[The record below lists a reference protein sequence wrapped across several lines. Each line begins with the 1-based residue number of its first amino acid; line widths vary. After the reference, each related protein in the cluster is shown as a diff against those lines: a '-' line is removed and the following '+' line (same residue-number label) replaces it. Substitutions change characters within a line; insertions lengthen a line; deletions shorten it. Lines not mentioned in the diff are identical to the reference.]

1 MNVYKLEE
9 HLKCLCDQYKR
20 YENLYSTWTLNKKT
34 CSELLKD
41 VVIQYPHFSMHDAS
55 HAEAVIA
62 KMEMLLGD
70 RVQTL
75 SPTDTWLL
83 LNAAYAHDLGMVV
96 QWKDIEA
103 RWQDENFQDEL
114 SYLET
119 LQDEDLR
126 KAVQFIRSAHDLQK
140 ENTWPLQAGKY
151 VRLIN
156 AALFRGKHAQMSQE
170 YINPPTVELKLDLGH
185 NGMIQPR
192 LVKLLGQ
199 ICMFHTAPLDRV
211 LDLDYQT
218 NGYGSDYVHPRFVAM
233 MLRLGDLLDIDNGR
247 FNTGAIAVAGGLP
260 ETSLPHYD
268 KHEATTHL
276 LVTPREIRFRSDCPN
291 NAAYLEAR
299 TFVSWLE
306 QEVNFLTVH
315 WARIVPK
322 NLGGYAPNFDDKKLL
337 IQGVPDIEGVAGLK
351 LTISQDKAFQLIEGA
366 NIYQGPMVFLREVL
380 QNAMDASKLQLWS
393 DLCADAYLA
402 WLGPMDET
410 RLQALQPYDIKA
422 EIYQNYPIRIKLSTI
437 NTDRVMIQ
445 ITDRGTGISVE
456 SFKRMCN
463 VGESNES
470 SARLRTTLR
479 KMPNWLRPTAG
490 FGIGLQ
496 SIFLVADQFTIDTST
511 GQDAYHAVVYS
522 KRKGGY
528 LQLTRS
534 AVPMLRGT
542 TITIETDKLNQEIP
556 RKIILDSDATIKY
569 ASVSDFSLRYDP
581 MLGQNQAGEAYILN
595 EVDNLCRDSL
605 FPVHLV
611 CPDKF
616 VDKDLKVGSLP
627 LIGTAEWEQCQNRY
641 LYQLAAD
648 GSQFSLWDTQEAVLV
663 NFHFVNQRHLQQAS
677 IRFKGIPVDNNNPR
691 FWGSFSSAMDIY
703 GLDAKD
709 NLSLNRS
716 KFTTEGEHRIRELY
730 RKYLTVFC
738 EIILQKFHD
747 KQFAPDKVFGPGEA
761 FENFNL
767 FCFWQMCTPQQRQRI
782 PASVVTKFPD
792 TVSVLNRADTDK
804 YQMRQKPIRDL
815 LPGIENSTYIMNDSV
830 MPWNRTIYLY
840 AEDLPECLILDEA
853 LVDSLSES
861 YYVKSLHIVQN
872 KMGGKIKPL
881 FLITLQDTPRP
892 IQVLDAARVAV
903 LLSLREGFSSPFIYL
918 NIQLTRQ
925 ATFAVEGYEAIAV
938 KDLPDF
944 ISRPIKVN
952 SAWMISPFTGED
964 DEKRRKEGWSK
975 DQFTDAVV
983 NSQPFSLVV
992 DWVEHHSLRETPPA
1006 RQEIIEA
1013 YKRLISEYYDVAV
1026 EVDKTTKAKGN
1037 Q

>member
-1 MNVYKLEE
+1 MNVYKLDE

-41 VVIQYPHFSMHDAS
+41 VTIQYPHFSMHDAS
-55 HAEAVIA
+55 HAESVIA

-83 LNAAYAHDLGMVV
+83 LNAAYSHDLGMVV

-114 SYLET
+114 SHLET

-156 AALFRGKHAQMSQE
+156 AALFRGRHAQMSQE

-185 NGMIQPR
+185 NDMIQPR

-199 ICMFHTAPLDRV
+199 ICMLHTAPLDRV

-218 NGYGSDYVHPRFVAM
+218 NGYGSDYVHPRFVEM

-260 ETSLPHYD
+260 ETSQPHYD

-291 NAAYLEAR
+291 NDAYREAR

-315 WARIVPK
+315 WARIVPE
-322 NLGGYAPNFDDKKLL
+322 NLGGYAPHFDDKKLL
-337 IQGVPDIEGVAGLK
+337 IRGVPDIDGVAGLQ

-366 NIYQGPMVFLREVL
+366 NIYEDPLVFLREVL

-393 DLCADAYLA
+393 DLCSDAYLA

-422 EIYQNYPIRIKLSTI
+422 EIYQNYPIRVKLSAI
-437 NTDRVMIQ
+437 DTDRVKIQ

-463 VGESNES
+463 VGENNES

-479 KMPNWLRPTAG
+479 KMPNWPRPTAG

-496 SIFLVADQFTIDTST
+496 SIFLVADQFIIDTST

-534 AVPMLRGT
+534 ADPMLRGT
-542 TITIETDKLNQEIP
+542 TIIITIGRDKLNQIISKKGFIKPYSYPFCSSNARNCRQVSAIVMASSTSMRMAVRQVGFPSASAFHFAYCRLP
-556 RKIILDSDATIKY
+556 RSDS
-569 ASVSDFSLRYDP
+569 SVS
-581 MLGQNQAGEAYILN
+581 MT
-595 EVDNLCRDSL
+595 DS
-605 FPVHLV
+605 P
-611 CPDKF
+611 
-616 VDKDLKVGSLP
+616 
-627 LIGTAEWEQCQNRY
+627 Y
-641 LYQLAAD
+641 
-648 GSQFSLWDTQEAVLV
+648 
-663 NFHFVNQRHLQQAS
+663 
-677 IRFKGIPVDNNNPR
+677 
-691 FWGSFSSAMDIY
+691 
-703 GLDAKD
+703 
-709 NLSLNRS
+709 
-716 KFTTEGEHRIRELY
+716 
-730 RKYLTVFC
+730 
-738 EIILQKFHD
+738 
-747 KQFAPDKVFGPGEA
+747 
-761 FENFNL
+761 
-767 FCFWQMCTPQQRQRI
+767 
-782 PASVVTKFPD
+782 
-792 TVSVLNRADTDK
+792 
-804 YQMRQKPIRDL
+804 
-815 LPGIENSTYIMNDSV
+815 
-830 MPWNRTIYLY
+830 
-840 AEDLPECLILDEA
+840 
-853 LVDSLSES
+853 
-861 YYVKSLHIVQN
+861 
-872 KMGGKIKPL
+872 
-881 FLITLQDTPRP
+881 
-892 IQVLDAARVAV
+892 
-903 LLSLREGFSSPFIYL
+903 
-918 NIQLTRQ
+918 
-925 ATFAVEGYEAIAV
+925 
-938 KDLPDF
+938 
-944 ISRPIKVN
+944 
-952 SAWMISPFTGED
+952 
-964 DEKRRKEGWSK
+964 
-975 DQFTDAVV
+975 
-983 NSQPFSLVV
+983 
-992 DWVEHHSLRETPPA
+992 
-1006 RQEIIEA
+1006 
-1013 YKRLISEYYDVAV
+1013 
-1026 EVDKTTKAKGN
+1026 
-1037 Q
+1037 

>member
-114 SYLET
+114 SHLET

-126 KAVQFIRSAHDLQK
+126 KAVQFIRSAHDLRK

-185 NGMIQPR
+185 NDMIQPR

-199 ICMFHTAPLDRV
+199 ICMLHTAPLDRV

-218 NGYGSDYVHPRFVAM
+218 NGYGSDYVHPRFVEM

-260 ETSLPHYD
+260 ETSQPHYG

-291 NAAYLEAR
+291 NNAYREAR

-315 WARIVPK
+315 WVRIVPE
-322 NLGGYAPNFDDKKLL
+322 NLGGYAPHFDDKKLL
-337 IQGVPDIEGVAGLK
+337 IRGVPDIEGVAGLQ

-366 NIYQGPMVFLREVL
+366 NIYEDPLVFLREVL

-393 DLCADAYLA
+393 DLCSDAYPA
-402 WLGPMDET
+402 WLGQKMDEAK
-410 RLQALQPYDIKA
+410 LQTLQPYDIKA
-422 EIYQNYPIRIKLSTI
+422 EIYRNYPIRIKLSAI
-437 NTDRVMIQ
+437 DTDRVKIQ

-456 SFKRMCN
+456 AFKRMCN

-534 AVPMLRGT
+534 SDPMPRGT
-542 TITIETDKLNQEIP
+542 TITIETDKITSG
-556 RKIILDSDATIKY
+556 KYISDS
-569 ASVSDFSLRYDP
+569 SLRYDP
-581 MLGQNQAGEAYILN
+581 MLGQNQAGESYILN
-595 EVDNLCRDSL
+595 EMDSLCKGSL

-611 CPDKF
+611 CPDKS
-616 VDKDLKVGSLP
+616 VNHDMKASNLLAIETEG
-627 LIGTAEWEQCQNRY
+627 WEQWQNRY
-641 LYQLAAD
+641 RYRLEAD
-648 GSQFSLWDTQEAVLV
+648 GSQFSLWDSQEAVLV
-663 NFHFVNQRHLQQAS
+663 NFYYDGEIGDRRPVQQCAF
-677 IRFKGIPVDNNNPR
+677 RFKGMPVGNRNLR
-691 FWGSFSSAMDIY
+691 FFAGLSSTMDIY
-703 GLDAKD
+703 GLDTKD
-709 NLSLNRS
+709 NISLNRS
-716 KFTTEGEHRIRELY
+716 EFTPVGNSRIWKLR
-730 RKYLTVFC
+730 RQYLSVFC
-738 EIILQKFHD
+738 DIILQKFQD
-747 KQFAPDKVFGPGEA
+747 KQFDPDKDFGTEGT

-767 FCFWQMCTPQQRQRI
+767 YGFWQVCTLQQRQRI
-782 PASVVTKFPD
+782 PKMVVAKFPD
-792 TVSVLNRADTDK
+792 AVNVMILRKADTDK
-804 YQMRQKPIRDL
+804 YKYQRAKRKIKDLIPKPED
-815 LPGIENSTYIMNDSV
+815 STYIMWLS
-830 MPWNRTIYLY
+830 LSH
-840 AEDLPECLILDEA
+840 LDEKA
-853 LVDSLSES
+853 EYFICQSAENLPDCLVADETLFDSLREF
-861 YYVKSLHIVQN
+861 YYIKSFHVVQIDMDD
-872 KMGGKIKPL
+872 KRYSL
-881 FLITLQDTPRP
+881 FLFTWQDAPRP
-892 IQVLDAARVAV
+892 IQFSDDERVEV
-903 LLSLREGFSSPFIYL
+903 LLSLREGFPNSLYGDFTQS
-918 NIQLTRQ
+918 TRR
-925 ATFAVEGYEAIAV
+925 AAFAMEEYEAIAV

-944 ISRPIKVN
+944 FSRSFNVN
-952 SAWMISPFTGED
+952 SAWMISPFTEED

-992 DWVEHHSLRETPPA
+992 DWVEQHSLRETPPA

-1013 YKRLISEYYDVAV
+1013 YKRLIGEYYDAAV
-1026 EVDKTTKAKGN
+1026 EKDTKAKEKEN

>member
-114 SYLET
+114 SHLET

-185 NGMIQPR
+185 NDMIQPR

-199 ICMFHTAPLDRV
+199 ICMLHTASLDRV

-218 NGYGSDYVHPRFVAM
+218 NGYGSDYVHPRFVEM

-260 ETSLPHYD
+260 ETSQPHYG

-291 NAAYLEAR
+291 NDAYREAR

-315 WARIVPK
+315 WVRIVPE
-322 NLGGYAPNFDDKKLL
+322 NLGGYAPHFDDKKLL
-337 IQGVPDIEGVAGLK
+337 IQGVPDIEGVAGLQ

-366 NIYQGPMVFLREVL
+366 NIYEDPLVFLREVL

-393 DLCADAYLA
+393 DLCSDAYLA

-422 EIYQNYPIRIKLSTI
+422 EIYQNYPIRIKLSAI
-437 NTDRVMIQ
+437 DTDRVKIQ

-534 AVPMLRGT
+534 AVPIPRGT
-542 TITIETDKLNQEIP
+542 TITIAIETDKLNE
-556 RKIILDSDATIKY
+556 KISEKKPTVY
-569 ASVSDFSLRYDP
+569 DFESSPCYDP
-581 MLGQNQAGEAYILN
+581 MLDQNQTGEAYILN
-595 EVDNLCRDSL
+595 EIDSLCKDSL
-605 FPVHLV
+605 FPIHLV
-611 CPDKF
+611 CPDKS
-616 VDKDLKVGSLP
+616 VDQNLEVGGLP
-627 LIGTAEWEQCQNRY
+627 LIGTAEWEQWQNRY
-641 LYQLAAD
+641 LYKLKA
-648 GSQFSLWDTQEAVLV
+648 GGGQFLLWDTQEAVLV
-663 NFHFVNQRHLQQAS
+663 NIYHVGGIDNQQFLQQLS
-677 IRFKGIPVDNNNPR
+677 IRFKG
-691 FWGSFSSAMDIY
+691 
-703 GLDAKD
+703 
-709 NLSLNRS
+709 
-716 KFTTEGEHRIRELY
+716 
-730 RKYLTVFC
+730 
-738 EIILQKFHD
+738 
-747 KQFAPDKVFGPGEA
+747 
-761 FENFNL
+761 
-767 FCFWQMCTPQQRQRI
+767 
-782 PASVVTKFPD
+782 
-792 TVSVLNRADTDK
+792 
-804 YQMRQKPIRDL
+804 
-815 LPGIENSTYIMNDSV
+815 
-830 MPWNRTIYLY
+830 
-840 AEDLPECLILDEA
+840 
-853 LVDSLSES
+853 
-861 YYVKSLHIVQN
+861 
-872 KMGGKIKPL
+872 
-881 FLITLQDTPRP
+881 
-892 IQVLDAARVAV
+892 
-903 LLSLREGFSSPFIYL
+903 
-918 NIQLTRQ
+918 
-925 ATFAVEGYEAIAV
+925 
-938 KDLPDF
+938 
-944 ISRPIKVN
+944 
-952 SAWMISPFTGED
+952 
-964 DEKRRKEGWSK
+964 
-975 DQFTDAVV
+975 
-983 NSQPFSLVV
+983 
-992 DWVEHHSLRETPPA
+992 
-1006 RQEIIEA
+1006 
-1013 YKRLISEYYDVAV
+1013 
-1026 EVDKTTKAKGN
+1026 
-1037 Q
+1037 

>member
-114 SYLET
+114 SHLET

-140 ENTWPLQAGKY
+140 ENTWPLQASKY

-156 AALFRGKHAQMSQE
+156 AALFRGRHAQMSQE

-199 ICMFHTAPLDRV
+199 ICMLHTAPLDRV
-211 LDLDYQT
+211 LELDYQT
-218 NGYGSDYVHPRFVAM
+218 NGYGSDYAHPRFVAM

-260 ETSLPHYD
+260 ETSQPHYD

-291 NAAYLEAR
+291 NATYLEAR

-315 WARIVPK
+315 WARIVPE
-322 NLGGYAPNFDDKKLL
+322 NLGGYAPHFDDKELL
-337 IQGVPDIEGVAGLK
+337 IQGVPDIEGVAGLQ

-366 NIYQGPMVFLREVL
+366 NIYEDPLVFLREVL

-393 DLCADAYLA
+393 DLCSDAYLA
-402 WLGPMDET
+402 WLGPLDKT
-410 RLQALQPYDIKA
+410 KLQALQPYDIKA
-422 EIYQNYPIRIKLSTI
+422 EIYRNYPIRIELSAFG
-437 NTDRVMIQ
+437 TDRVKIQ

-456 SFKRMCN
+456 AFKRMCN

-470 SARLRTTLR
+470 SARLRAILR

-511 GQDAYHAVVYS
+511 GQDSYHAVVYS

-534 AVPMLRGT
+534 AAPMPRGT
-542 TITIETDKLNQEIP
+542 TITIETDKLNQ
-556 RKIILDSDATIKY
+556 IISGKYISDS
-569 ASVSDFSLRYDP
+569 SLRYDP

-595 EVDNLCRDSL
+595 EMASLCQASF
-605 FPVHLV
+605 FPIHLV
-611 CPDKF
+611 CPDKS
-616 VDKDLKVGSLP
+616 VDLDMMVDGLP
-627 LIGTAEWEQCQNRY
+627 LVGTAGWEHWESRY
-641 LYQLAAD
+641 LYKLEA
-648 GSQFSLWDTQEAVLV
+648 GGGQFSLWDTQAAVLE
-663 NFHFVNQRHLQQAS
+663 NFNFAGRGIVRYPVHELS
-677 IRFKGIPVDNNNPR
+677 IHFKGMRLKDEAFFLSGGHSCTVDV
-691 FWGSFSSAMDIY
+691 Y
-703 GLDAKD
+703 GLDAKGTVF
-709 NLSLNRS
+709 LNRS
-716 KFTTEGEHRIRELY
+716 KLTPEGENRIWELHREHQRE
-730 RKYLTVFC
+730 C
-738 EIILQKFHD
+738 CDIILQKFQD
-747 KQFAPDKVFGPGEA
+747 KQFEENEAFGPGGA
-761 FENFNL
+761 FEKFNL
-767 FCFWQMCTPQQRQRI
+767 YGFWQVCTPKQRKGI
-782 PASVVTKFPD
+782 PEKVVAKFPD
-792 TVSVLNRADTDK
+792 TVSVVVLKKANTDK
-804 YQMRQKPIRDL
+804 YKYQWAERKIKDFIPA
-815 LPGIENSTYIMNDSV
+815 IENNTYIIDFPPLSDDEK
-830 MPWNRTIYLY
+830 RKCFTCLS
-840 AEDLPECLILDEA
+840 AEDLPNCLIVDETLLA
-853 LVDSLSES
+853 SLRAS
-861 YYVKSLHIVQN
+861 YYVKSLRVVQSDIVD
-872 KMGGKIKPL
+872 KSCP
-881 FLITLQDTPRP
+881 FLLTTWQDTPGL
-892 IQVLDAARVAV
+892 IQVSDAARVKV
-903 LLSLREGFSSPFIYL
+903 LRSLGKRFPGLIYSFT
-918 NIQLTRQ
+918 QSTRL
-925 ATFAVEGYEAIAV
+925 ATFAMEGYEAIAV
-938 KDLPDF
+938 KALPDL
-944 ISRPIKVN
+944 ISKPDDMN
-952 SAWMISPFTGED
+952 SAWMISPFTEED
-964 DEKRRKEGWSK
+964 DEKRRQAGWSK
-975 DQFTDAVV
+975 ERFTVEVV

-992 DWVEHHSLRETPPA
+992 DWVEHHSFRETPPA

-1013 YKRLISEYYDVAV
+1013 YKRLIGEYYDAAV
-1026 EVDKTTKAKGN
+1026 EKDTKAKEN